1 MKKILNLLLRM
12 EMNSWIK
19 ETEENFDYI
28 YNNKKWFIENSY
40 SSKIH
45 SYLDYVEEKK
55 ENISIV
61 IGKKINH
68 FSDLKK
74 NKNIG
79 NDKLKKIIEELYLS
93 TAAYRKIL
101 KTN

>member
-1 MKKILNLLLRM
+1 MKKILNLLLRI
-12 EMNSWIK
+12 EINSWIK

-28 YNNKKWFIENSY
+28 YDNKKWFIENNY
-40 SSKIH
+40 SQKIQG
-45 SYLDYVEEKK
+45 YLDYIEEKK
-55 ENISIV
+55 ENISII
-61 IGKKINH
+61 IGKRINH

-101 KTN
+101 KTY

>member
-1 MKKILNLLLRM
+1 MV
-12 EMNSWIK
+12 
-19 ETEENFDYI
+19 
-28 YNNKKWFIENSY
+28 Y
-40 SSKIH
+40 SI
-45 SYLDYVEEKK
+45 
-55 ENISIV
+55 I

>member
-28 YNNKKWFIENSY
+28 YNNKKWFIGKSY

-55 ENISIV
+55 ENISII

-93 TAAYRKIL
+93 VAAYRKIL

>member
-1 MKKILNLLLRM
+1 MKKILNLLLRI

-19 ETEENFDYI
+19 ESEENFDYI
-28 YNNKKWFIENSY
+28 YKNKKWFIENNY
-40 SSKIH
+40 SQKIH
-45 SYLDYVEEKK
+45 GYLDYIEEKK
-55 ENISIV
+55 EKISII
-61 IGKKINH
+61 IGKRINH

-74 NKNIG
+74 NKNIE